1 MTIRGLLASILGRFS
16 FRSATKADHGNA
28 AAATS
33 DLTDAIKE
41 HIPPYLTL
49 EQKQA
54 LTSAFER
61 YPDAK
66 EYYLSGLYT
75 HELLQGDCWLNLQI
89 FKFET
94 GEKKKVPGIILSN
107 SCDISPE
114 NKREIGPNV
123 VFSPVI
129 KLSKYVQLLKQYG
142 VNEVRIEA
150 KLKAIKN
157 QGVTTIFYLPNAVG
171 GLGDEYIVIL
181 DNVHTMPA
189 AALKI
194 GTENTKGFTLN
205 NLGFY
210 MFIFKLSINFC
221 RLRENVVRAA

>member
-16 FRSATKADHGNA
+16 FGSATKAQRGNSA
-28 AAATS
+28 AATSEVGTTS

-49 EQKQA
+49 EQQQ
-54 LTSAFER
+54 E
-61 YPDAK
+61 
-66 EYYLSGLYT
+66 EYYLSGLYAN
-75 HELLQGDCWLNLQI
+75 EMLQGDCWRNLKI
-89 FKFET
+89 FKFDT
-94 GEKKKVPGIILSN
+94 GEKKDVPGIILSN
-107 SCDISPE
+107 SCNISPD

-129 KLSKYVQLLKQYG
+129 KLSKYVQLLEKSG
-142 VNEVRIEA
+142 MSAARIKSKIE
-150 KLKAIKN
+150 AIKN
-157 QGVTTIFYLPNAVG
+157 QAVTTIFYLPDAVG

-189 AALKI
+189 AAIKV
-194 GTENTKGFTLN
+194 GTENIKGFTLN